1 MEGPARLVVVEP
13 ENAGCVAAALRAGRV
28 VRVPGDL
35 ETVAEMLSCGEA
47 SAPALETLLRHGAEA
62 VTVPEAELTAAARML
77 AEKQGPRTTPS
88 GAAGLAGLTVA
99 LKTPALR
106 SEEHTTE
113 LQALMR

>member
-28 VRVPGDL
+28 VRVPGDP

-62 VTVPEAELTAAARML
+62 VTVPEAELTAAARLL
-77 AEKQGPRTTPS
+77 AEQPGPRTTPS
-88 GAAGLAGLTVA
+88 GAAGLAGPTA
-99 LKTPALR
+99 TGRAAWR
-106 SEEHTTE
+106 G
-113 LQALMR
+113 